1 MKKIFLAIAIAV
13 TVLALPAGA
22 TTVTWDPSTQQFAP
36 VVGPLWITPGDH
48 TVVIPAGAYVDGSW
62 HAWGAQL
69 VWEGGG
75 VSDFGARQASTITF
89 QGAGAGDGTGGTTLL
104 GSSSSNEQNGW
115 NRVNAVDMRG
125 ITFKDISLWN
135 AAGNSTFG
143 QLNNG
148 APASHTITF
157 ENAYVFLGAGVLVG
171 RTNEAGGDPGTFT
184 FTNSTLAITQDKI
197 NAQWD
202 AGAGLPDADY
212 MEFDA
217 SSAIAKWDTATY
229 GAYGVLNQPV
239 NITRYDTS
247 LVVVDNLYT
256 SVGAGNIPVPYGGG
270 STLENTDV
278 FAVEGEFFTDSSEG
292 VGADG
297 WSGGETAGGGAPIPE
312 PSALALLG
320 LAVSVLGLRRR

>member
-1 MKKIFLAIAIAV
+1 MKKLFLAVAV
-13 TVLALPAGA
+13 LALALALPAGA
-22 TTVTWDPSTQQFAP
+22 AVATWDPSSQLFETVAT
-36 VVGPLWITPGDH
+36 PLWTSAGDH
-48 TVVIPAGAYVDGSW
+48 TIVIPAGTYVDGAW

-69 VWEGGG
+69 VWEGL
-75 VSDFGARQASTITF
+75 GARSATTITI

-104 GSSSSNEQNGW
+104 GSSSSNESNGW
-115 NRVNAVDMRG
+115 NRVNATDMRG

-148 APASHTITF
+148 APAAHDITF
-157 ENAYVFLGAGVLVG
+157 ENAYVFLGAGTLQG

-217 SSAIAKWDTATY
+217 NSAIAMWDSGTY
-229 GAYGVLNQPV
+229 GAYGVLNSPTD
-239 NITRYDTS
+239 ITRYDTS
-247 LVVVDNLYT
+247 LVTVDNLYT
-256 SVGAGNIPVPYGGG
+256 SVGAGNIPAPYGGG
-270 STLENTDV
+270 SNLENTDV
-278 FAVEGEFFTDSSEG
+278 FAVEGEFFTDSVAGAGSAG
-292 VGADG
+292 WTGGAVG
-297 WSGGETAGGGAPIPE
+297 GGGAPIPE